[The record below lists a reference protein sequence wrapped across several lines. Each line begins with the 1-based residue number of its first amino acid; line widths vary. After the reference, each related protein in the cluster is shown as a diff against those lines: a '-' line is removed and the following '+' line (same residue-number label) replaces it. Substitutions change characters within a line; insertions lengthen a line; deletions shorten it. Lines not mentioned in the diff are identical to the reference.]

1 MSILK
6 YWPEWLAIAVAKE
19 ASDMHLSP
27 DMPPIMRVMGEL
39 QVMGNHILTGTD
51 CTELCEGLLS
61 QQQWKQ
67 FVIRGDVDAA
77 IQHSEAVRIRLHV
90 YRMQGNPCLAA
101 RIVHSK
107 AASIDSLGLPEITR
121 QLIQQKQGLVLVVG
135 PTGSGKSTTL
145 GAFVNELNRTKPL
158 HIVTLEDPVEKVHRS
173 QKGLVHQREIGIDTP
188 TFYDGLRAALR
199 QDPDIIVI
207 GEMRDNDTISTAL
220 SAAETGHLVFGTL
233 HTSNAAMAI
242 DRLIDSFP
250 GEMQQHIR
258 SQLASV
264 LVGVVAQ
271 RLVRRQYEKGMTG
284 IFELLVNIPAVAHCI
299 RSGRTHQLPGI
310 MLTSRA
316 NGMITFSQAFA
327 DAAASGLIAY
337 DAVQPDIDR
346 GAELGEVVRGEH

>member
-1 MSILK
+1 MSILEH
-6 YWPEWLAIAVAKE
+6 WSEWLEIAVAKE
-19 ASDMHLSP
+19 ASDLHLSP
-27 DMPPIMRVMGEL
+27 DMPPMMRVMGEL
-39 QVMGNHILTGTD
+39 QATSNRILTEVD

-61 QQQWKQ
+61 PQQWQQ

-77 IQHSEAVRIRLHV
+77 IQHSVAVRIRLHV
-90 YRMQGNPCLAA
+90 YRMQGCPCIAA
-101 RIVHSK
+101 RIVLSRT
-107 AASIDSLGLPEITR
+107 ASIDSLGLPETTR
-121 QLIQQKQGLVLVVG
+121 QLIHKKQGLVLVVG

-158 HIVTLEDPVEKVHRS
+158 HIVTLEDPVEKLHRS
-173 QKGLVHQREIGIDTP
+173 KQGLVHQREIGVDTP

-220 SAAETGHLVFGTL
+220 TAAETGHLVFGTL

-250 GEMQQHIR
+250 GETQPHIR

-271 RLVRRQYEKGMTG
+271 RLVRRQFDKGMIG

-310 MLTSRA
+310 MLTSRS

-327 DAAASGLIAY
+327 EAAASGLIAY
-337 DAVQPDIDR
+337 DTIQSDIDR
-346 GAELGEVVRGEH
+346 GGELEAAD